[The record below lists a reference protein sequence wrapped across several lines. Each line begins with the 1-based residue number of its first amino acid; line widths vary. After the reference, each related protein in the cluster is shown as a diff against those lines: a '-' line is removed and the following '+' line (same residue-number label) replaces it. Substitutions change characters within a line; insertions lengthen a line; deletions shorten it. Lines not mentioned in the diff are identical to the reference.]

1 MTKRKLSPHSGS
13 IAKRQLNRIHKRG
26 HKFKAFFMLQ
36 FSFAAHDFLYLY
48 THIRFSINKPNFYYK
63 GKGRIFTDGF
73 NKINLSTIQF
83 NVLNFQIKQ
92 FIIFQKFSWNSV

>member
-48 THIRFSINKPNFYYK
+48 THIRFSVTSLISIL
-63 GKGRIFTDGF
+63 KGRVGF
-73 NKINLSTIQF
+73 PQMAL
-83 NVLNFQIKQ
+83 IKL
-92 FIIFQKFSWNSV
+92 ILVYFSLTF

>member
-48 THIRFSINKPNFYYK
+48 THIRFSINKPNFHYQ
-63 GKGRIFTDGF
+63 GKCRISTDGC
-73 NKINLSTIQF
+73 NKINVSTLQF
-83 NVLNFQIKQ
+83 NISNFQIKQ